1 MRRQRSR
8 DTAPELALRRAL
20 HQRGMRYRVHYQPIR
35 EIRRTA
41 DIAFTGAKVAVFVD
55 GCFWHQCPEHATKP
69 KTSAEWWANKLAS
82 NAERDADTDRRLNEA
97 GWTVIRVWEH
107 EDSATAAE
115 RVAAALA
122 KAGVIR
128 RTPEHDS

>member
-1 MRRQRSR
+1 MCIRDRCRISTPSNPLRDQKRSPSLI
-8 DTAPELALRRAL
+8 PEHA
-20 HQRGMRYRVHYQPIR
+20 IR

-69 KTSAEWWANKLAS
+69 KTSAEWWANKLAR